1 MTVVSTPASTTYTE
15 MTIGEVLAKLQ
26 PDFPDVTISKIRFLE
41 AEGLIE
47 PHRSASGYRKFRAT
61 DLDRLRYV
69 LAAQRDHYL
78 PLRVI
83 KDHLDAMD
91 RGLEPPVIGLPGPR
105 VPAALAAPVASGAE
119 ESFVAF
125 TSGDVRLSRSE
136 LLEASGLTGE
146 LLTELEAFGLIG
158 TREGEYFD
166 ENGLSIAKTVAEL
179 CGYGLQPRHL
189 RPFKTAADRE
199 LGLIEQLVAPL
210 TGQRRAQAEE
220 VSQAVAALSVRL
232 HATLVRSGLRALPS
246 R

>member
-1 MTVVSTPASTTYTE
+1 MTVVSTPASTAYTE

-47 PHRSASGYRKFRAT
+47 PHRSASGYRKFRT
-61 DLDRLRYV
+61 NDLDRLRYV
-69 LAAQRDHYL
+69 LTAQRDHYL

-91 RGLEPPVIGLPGPR
+91 RGLEPPAIGLPGPR
-105 VPAALAAPVASGAE
+105 VPAALAATGVE
-119 ESFVAF
+119 ESFAAS

-146 LLTELEAFGLIG
+146 LLAELEAFGLIG

-232 HATLVRSGLRALPS
+232 HATLVRSGLRALS
-246 R
+246 NR